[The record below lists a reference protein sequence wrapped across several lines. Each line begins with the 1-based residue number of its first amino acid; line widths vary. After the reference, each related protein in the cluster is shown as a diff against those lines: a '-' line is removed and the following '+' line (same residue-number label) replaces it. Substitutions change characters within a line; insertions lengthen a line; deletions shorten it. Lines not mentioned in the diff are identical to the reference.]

1 MKLIALTLTLIILI
15 AIYNQMTI
23 GKMMIKGKKVL
34 VLGGTKGIGAELA
47 RFLSTEN
54 DVTIAARNFNKNLK
68 YKFINVDINKPD
80 TLNRLDD
87 NYDYVFCCPGYC
99 KTGYFESLTAAE
111 FYKSININYIGMVN
125 VIRYFLAKSDSK
137 CTFILFSSTT
147 AYYPL
152 CGYDSYTPSK
162 SALNSLF
169 YILDQEYHSNDKI
182 HFKLFNSGNMKS
194 KSYEQENLTKPV
206 FTKNVECISSCSTP
220 EHSAKYLL
228 KHINDRKVISYDWFS
243 YFLAIKNECELLI
256 DYVLFPIAILVVF
269 CVKLRTKRLMKFI
282 K

>member
-1 MKLIALTLTLIILI
+1 MQNYYILKKTKNI
-15 AIYNQMTI
+15 RNKWMSEYTV
-23 GKMMIKGKKVL
+23 KM
-34 VLGGTKGIGAELA
+34 
-47 RFLSTEN
+47 N
-54 DVTIAARNFNKNLK
+54 
-68 YKFINVDINKPD
+68 
-80 TLNRLDD
+80 
-87 NYDYVFCCPGYC
+87 NYLYLRTTMEHQRVNIDS
-99 KTGYFESLTAAE
+99 SLT
-111 FYKSININYIGMVN
+111 SNINYIGMVN

-152 CGYDSYTPSK
+152 CGYDSYTPPK

-256 DYVLFPIAILVVF
+256 DYVLFPLAILVVF

>member
-23 GKMMIKGKKVL
+23 GKMMIKGRKVL

-99 KTGYFESLTAAE
+99 KTGYFESLTAGE
-111 FYKSININYIGMVN
+111 FYKSINI
-125 VIRYFLAKSDSK
+125 
-137 CTFILFSSTT
+137 TFVLFSSTT